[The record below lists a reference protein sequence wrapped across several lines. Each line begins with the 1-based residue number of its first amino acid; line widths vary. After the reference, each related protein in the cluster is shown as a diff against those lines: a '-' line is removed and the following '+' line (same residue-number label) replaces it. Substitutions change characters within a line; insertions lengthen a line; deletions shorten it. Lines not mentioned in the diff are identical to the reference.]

1 MASRRD
7 LFQSYQF
14 SVQRVVSSLVLRETD
29 PAQSPLRRMGG
40 AVFAGVMI
48 AVLSLAAAGV
58 IGVISPG
65 GNTSWQ
71 EAGAVIVEKE
81 SGARFVWLQDDQGDF
96 ALHPVT
102 NFASAALLVGTTQ
115 TVDVSRNSL
124 ADAPRGPR
132 LGLVDAPDSLPPADD
147 ALGAPWTL
155 CSLPIETRSG
165 EEVPGTALVVGQ
177 GPSRGAGVGERAV
190 LVRDSV
196 LGTLHMVVGGFQ
208 YRIPVEDPVLEG
220 LTLRQEPVLAVG
232 TAWLSALPAGRDL
245 VPAPVAGRGVPSAAV
260 PGAVVGQVRVV
271 QSPQG
276 EQYYQVGPTELLE
289 ITRVQALLLLADPAI
304 RAQVYGG
311 TDPVAVPL
319 SAADATSAP
328 RVALPER
335 LPADPP
341 AEQPEMAEV
350 ESDESTVC
358 ASFSDAGSVPELSV
372 QAGVDGAD
380 EAAETTGVGP
390 DGTALA
396 DRVMVAP
403 GRGTVVESMT
413 SPSATSGTLSLV
425 TDSGRRYALPSR
437 EVVAQLG
444 YGGLAPVPMPASL
457 VARIPAGDALD
468 REAAR
473 GAT

>member
-14 SVQRVVSSLVLRETD
+14 SVQRVVSGLVLRETD

-48 AVLSLAAAGV
+48 TVLSLAVVGV

-71 EAGAVIVEKE
+71 DAGAVIVEKE
-81 SGARFVWLQDDQGDF
+81 TGARFVWLQDSDGDF

-102 NFASAALLVGTTQ
+102 NFASAALLTGTTQ
-115 TVDVSRNSL
+115 TVDVSRASL

-132 LGLVDAPDSLPPADD
+132 LGLVDAPDSLPPAQDT
-147 ALGAPWTL
+147 LGAPWTL
-155 CSLPIETRSG
+155 CSLPVETRSG
-165 EEVPGTALVVGQ
+165 EEVPSTALVIGE
-177 GPSRGAGVGERAV
+177 GPSRGAGVGDRAV
-190 LVRDSV
+190 LVRDAAR
-196 LGTLHMVVGGFQ
+196 GTLHMVVGGYQ
-208 YRIPVEDPVLEG
+208 YPIPVEAPVLEG
-220 LTLRQEPVLAVG
+220 LTLRQEPVLSVG

-245 VPAPVAGRGVPSAAV
+245 APAPVAGRGVPSAAV
-260 PGAVVGQVRVV
+260 PAAVVGQVRVV

-276 EQYYQVGPTELLE
+276 EQYYQVGPAQLLE

-304 RAQVYGG
+304 RAEVYGG
-311 TDPVAVPL
+311 ADPVPVPL
-319 SAADATSAP
+319 SAADATAAP
-328 RVALPER
+328 RVDLPEALPT
-335 LPADPP
+335 DPP

-358 ASFSDAGSVPELSV
+358 ASFSDAGSVPQLSV

-380 EAAETTGVGP
+380 EAAATSGVGA

-403 GRGTVVESMT
+403 GRGAIVESMT
-413 SPSATSGTLSLV
+413 SPAATRGTLSLV
-425 TDSGRRYALPSR
+425 TDSGRRYALPAS
-437 EVVAQLG
+437 EVVSQLG
-444 YGGLAPVPMPASL
+444 YGGVTPVQMPASL
-457 VARIPAGDALD
+457 VDRIPAGAALD
-468 REAAR
+468 PEAAR
-473 GAT
+473 GVA